1 MLTMNL
7 FEPQWDAELKAE
19 DGAVLRAVR
28 LAGHAGAE
36 RLAANLYELEPGALV
51 SPLHFHHAN
60 EELLFVLAGEPTL
73 RRGNG
78 EETLEPGAVVA
89 FPVGP
94 DGVHQIRNR
103 SETPSRVLIVA
114 TAELPEVA
122 EQPEAGRLAII
133 TEDGLR
139 IVPRGEPIQA
149 P

>member
-1 MLTMNL
+1 MNL
-7 FEPQWDAELKAE
+7 FEPQWDAEL
-19 DGAVLRAVR
+19 
-28 LAGHAGAE
+28 
-36 RLAANLYELEPGALV
+36 AANLYGLEPGALV

-73 RRGNG
+73 RPGDD
-78 EETLEPGAVVA
+78 EETLEPGAVAA
-89 FPVGP
+89 FPAGP

-103 SETPSRVLIVA
+103 SDTPSRVLIVA

-122 EQPEAGRLAII
+122 EQPKAGRLAIL